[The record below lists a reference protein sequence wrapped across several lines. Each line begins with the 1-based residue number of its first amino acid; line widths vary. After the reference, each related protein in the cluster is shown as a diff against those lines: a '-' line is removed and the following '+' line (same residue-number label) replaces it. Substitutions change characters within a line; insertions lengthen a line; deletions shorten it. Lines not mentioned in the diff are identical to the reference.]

1 MGFFPSWVVYC
12 YYRTLRYDCPY
23 IHESPQILRTDILI
37 AESASQA
44 GLQRAGSPLP
54 GLQGCP
60 LLLLSCA
67 PPAAARRREKRVISG
82 APTHCP
88 PDSVP
93 RTPAGALRSLHS
105 RFLERL
111 TEKFG
116 MTHVLS
122 KNSPIYLAVIILQ
135 FDGCDNWFGVMLGK
149 THLGFLHIDGA
160 IDKCDMRKGLWV
172 VAQCHVTM

>member
-1 MGFFPSWVVYC
+1 MDFFPSWVVYC

-60 LLLLSCA
+60 LLLLS
-67 PPAAARRREKRVISG
+67 PARRLRRRAGEEKRVFSG
-82 APTHCP
+82 ITCLPGR
-88 PDSVP
+88 VP
-93 RTPAGALRSLHS
+93 RTPAGTLRSLHS

-111 TEKFG
+111 TEKLG

-135 FDGCDNWFGVMLGK
+135 FDGCDNRFGVMLGK